1 MLHLVGVN
9 RHATLDASH
18 QDLKQH
24 LAMCSEQN
32 EELRAE
38 FQNYIKS
45 SANDIMTL
53 NNDVSMTKQLV
64 EQKKFETSQLQLQI
78 DQMLQMAAARTLA
91 RSQVRIKMKQV

>member
-1 MLHLVGVN
+1 MLHLIGVN

-24 LAMCSEQN
+24 LAMRSEQN

-45 SANDIMTL
+45 SANDIMML

-78 DQMLQMAAARTLA
+78 DQMLQMAATRTLA